1 MVSASRSEEESVVAR
16 HLALL
21 GALFL
26 VAAAPAQAKEP
37 KLTVARR
44 ALDAAL
50 HCTPGIAAAKR
61 TPIMIVTGT
70 GASGAEAY
78 AIAKPALDAYGAPVC
93 YVDFPHFTTADVQ
106 VSVQYL
112 VNGLRLMSHR
122 AGRRVAVVGISQGG
136 LLPRIALT
144 YWPSL
149 RAKVSDVI
157 AAAGTQHGTTIGRG
171 ACGQAPAGCVP
182 AAWQQAAGSKF
193 LRALN
198 AHGDET
204 PGPTAWTTVR
214 SSTDEVVQPQT
225 GPHPTSAL
233 AGATNVLIQQVCP
246 GRQVTHI
253 GTALDSVTWALATD
267 AIAHKGPARVSRL
280 PADVC
285 SHLYGP
291 GFDEAATTALL
302 QAAAALPAGRYATQP
317 KVRREPKLRPW
328 ATAR

>member
-1 MVSASRSEEESVVAR
+1 MQSARA
-16 HLALL
+16 LALTV
-21 GALFL
+21 ALTL
-26 VAAAPAQAKEP
+26 VAAAPATAAEP
-37 KLTVARR
+37 KLTVGKAKL
-44 ALDAAL
+44 AAAL
-50 HCTPGIAAAKR
+50 HCTDGVEDAAR
-61 TPIMIVTGT
+61 TPLMIVTGT

-78 AIAKPALDAYGAPVC
+78 GIAKPALDAYGAPVC
-93 YVDFPHFTTADVQ
+93 YVDFPNFTTADVQ

-112 VNGLRLMSHR
+112 VHGLRAMSRR

-157 AAAGTQHGTTIGRG
+157 SAAGTQHGTTLGRG
-171 ACGQAPAGCVP
+171 GCKASPDGCVP
-182 AAWQQAAGSKF
+182 AGWQQAAGSRF

-198 AHGDET
+198 TRRDET

-233 AGATNVLIQQVCP
+233 KGATNLLIQDVCP

-253 GTALDSVTWALATD
+253 GTALDSVTWAAAED
-267 AIAHKGPARVSRL
+267 AIAHDGPAKRSRL
-280 PADVC
+280 PSDVC
-285 SHLYGP
+285 SHPFAAGL
-291 GFDEAATTALL
+291 DESGTRAIVDAAGGLT
-302 QAAAALPAGRYATQP
+302 AGRFDSQP
-317 KVRREPKLRPW
+317 KVRREPGLRPW
-328 ATAR
+328 AKPGRR